1 MPRLNLISIV
11 FIFIGIMIGIILSL
25 QVRANPV
32 SLGSFPLEQLEIQKS
47 LLDSF
52 SLEQRDLKQK
62 LDAVET
68 KINEAQQIVEKKSPP
83 KVLKSLDDLK
93 SLTGFKS
100 IKGVGI
106 RIILNDNAAV
116 NRMYFSSTNE
126 NFVQAT
132 DLRDLVN
139 LLFLKDA
146 QAISINGKR
155 VTPFISIQSVFD
167 SILIG
172 NYQISPP
179 FIIEAIGNTEAL
191 LEAVRQF
198 NKRKIQLFIDE
209 AVQLDIKNLETV
221 PSLQFLLQA

>member
-47 LLDSF
+47 LLNSF
-52 SLEQRDLKQK
+52 SLEQQDLKQK
-62 LDAVET
+62 LDAVEIKT
-68 KINEAQQIVEKKSPP
+68 AEAQKIIEKNTPSKI
-83 KVLKSLDDLK
+83 LKSLDNLK
-93 SLTGFKS
+93 SLTGFKPV
-100 IKGVGI
+100 KGIGI

-116 NRMYFSSTNE
+116 NRIEFSSANE
-126 NFVQAT
+126 SFVQAA

-167 SILIG
+167 SMLIG

-179 FIIEAIGNTEAL
+179 FVIEAIGNTEAL

-198 NKRKIQLFIDE
+198 NKRKIFSF
-209 AVQLDIKNLETV
+209 N
-221 PSLQFLLQA
+221 F

>member
-1 MPRLNLISIV
+1 MRLNLINIV
-11 FIFIGIMIGIILSL
+11 FIFIGIMIGVILSL

-47 LLDSF
+47 LLNAF
-52 SLEQRDLKQK
+52 SLEQQELKQK

-68 KINEAQQIVEKKSPP
+68 KINESQQIIEKKSSP
-83 KVLKSLDDLK
+83 KVLKMLNDLK
-93 SLTGFKS
+93 YSTGFKPV
-100 IKGVGI
+100 KGVGI
-106 RIILNDNAAV
+106 RIVLNDNAAV

-126 NFVQAT
+126 NFVQAA

-155 VTPFISIQSVFD
+155 VTSFTAIQSAFD

-172 NYQISPP
+172 NYQVSPP
-179 FIIEAIGNTEAL
+179 FVIEAIGNTSAL

-209 AVQLDIKNLETV
+209 EMQLDIKNL
-221 PSLQFLLQA
+221 SQA